1 MTIIIKDSGVL
12 SWKVSGAFLGAL
24 RNLFPLV
31 GVLILSIF
39 QKFEIVFE
47 IVFRVQKEHFV

>member
-39 QKFEIVFE
+39 QKFEMVFE